1 MKPNDNKPIMI
12 SDDDGDVFEDS
23 ILFNQA
29 VDEALVQVQKDR
41 NTQNNFNDSANKSTL
56 NIR

>member
-41 NTQNNFNDSANKSTL
+41 NTQNNFNDSTNKSTL